1 MPSHFPEIRAA
12 EQNHL
17 DYMFFDCIKF
27 IHKVIRHRAELPKTK
42 KKLSKSRF
50 THFAS
55 LLYLKPSFHNLLVK
69 KILFEVYPPCLSSY

>member
-42 KKLSKSRF
+42 KKTVKLSRF
-50 THFAS
+50 PKYRRLRGI
-55 LLYLKPSFHNLLVK
+55 LLRYY
-69 KILFEVYPPCLSSY
+69 I

>member
-27 IHKVIRHRAELPKTK
+27 IHKVIGHRAELPKTK
-42 KKLSKSRF
+42 KNSKSRF
-50 THFAS
+50 TKYRRFHGI
-55 LLYLKPSFHNLLVK
+55 LLRYY
-69 KILFEVYPPCLSSY
+69 I

>member
-42 KKLSKSRF
+42 KK
-50 THFAS
+50 
-55 LLYLKPSFHNLLVK
+55 
-69 KILFEVYPPCLSSY
+69 KIVNPGLQSTEGFMAFCFVIIFKTQLP